1 MSDLTLLGA
10 QILFNVLRQAL
21 DVDLQLA
28 ERTPR
33 DVLETVNHVQVYVLP
48 IYLFGALI

>member
-10 QILFNVLRQAL
+10 QGLFNVLRQAL
-21 DVDLQLA
+21 NVDLQLT
-28 ERTPR
+28 ERTPC

-48 IYLFGALI
+48 IYLFGALV